1 MTDFKR
7 RRALAALAALPL
19 APPAFAQAS
28 PWPSRPVKLIVPFAA
43 GGPTDTIARLVGQ
56 KMQEVWKQPV
66 VIEYKPGGGTIV
78 GTDFVAKAPADG
90 YTLGMSISA
99 LLINPGLQ
107 PNMPYDTLKDLSGVT
122 QLAQAH
128 FGLFAHPSVEA
139 NTVPELLAYAKKN
152 PGKLS
157 YATPGTGTG
166 THLAGELLK
175 SMGGIDM
182 VHVPYKGSAPAQQD
196 VIGGRVP
203 LLFDVL
209 YSAMPFV
216 RQGRL
221 KVIALASPKRAEGEP
236 NIPLISETLGGFG
249 AMSVIGIIAPSA
261 TPRDLLRRVGSDIGR
276 SVKDSDLT
284 ARMAQLG
291 MEPVGSSPDEYD
303 ALIRVE
309 IDKWARVIK
318 AGNIKL
324 D

>member
-7 RRALAALAALPL
+7 RRALAALAALSL

-221 KVIALASPKRAEGEP
+221 KVIALASPKRAESEP

-276 SVKDSDLT
+276 SVKDSDLS

>member
-19 APPAFAQAS
+19 ARPAFAQAS

-221 KVIALASPKRAEGEP
+221 KVIALASPKRAESEP

-276 SVKDSDLT
+276 SVKDSELT

-309 IDKWARVIK
+309 IDKWAQVIK

>member
-309 IDKWARVIK
+309 IDKWAQVIK

>member
-221 KVIALASPKRAEGEP
+221 KVIALASPKRAESEP

-309 IDKWARVIK
+309 IDKWTRVIK

>member
-1 MTDFKR
+1 MTDIKR
-7 RRALAALAALPL
+7 RRTLAALSSFPL
-19 APPAFAQAS
+19 VPPAFAQAS
-28 PWPSRPVKLIVPFAA
+28 PWPSKPVKLIVPFAA
-43 GGPTDTIARLVGQ
+43 GGPTDTIARLVAQ

-99 LLINPGLQ
+99 LQINPSLQ

-128 FGLFAHPSVEA
+128 FGLFAHPSVAA
-139 NTVPELLAYAKKN
+139 NTVPELLVYAKKN
-152 PGKLS
+152 PDKLS

-236 NIPLISETLGGFG
+236 TIPLISETLAGFG

-261 TPRDLLRRVGSDIGR
+261 TPRDLLRRIGGDIGR
-276 SVKDSDLT
+276 SVRDTDLT

-291 MEPVGSSPDEYD
+291 MEPVGSAPEDFD

>member
-221 KVIALASPKRAEGEP
+221 KVIALASPKRAESEP

-276 SVKDSDLT
+276 SVKDSDLS